1 MRATPSATET
11 DQGLQF
17 GTWSDNTSRLIY
29 ADSMNTLLN
38 GTDVHDRVL
47 DLGGGNGLMRGWFDQ
62 VTTVDTDTAKEPDI
76 VADLRSWEPSDTRA
90 YDLVLFRYVLHYL
103 TDSELVE
110 LFTYHLTEWW
120 SGPVL
125 VIQFVAP
132 DAEALRLKESN
143 SVNEVKRFRTE
154 RQLAALLTVSGRWDI
169 TRRIAVEYDVDP
181 EFYVNRLGATDPT
194 GHPERVVAY
203 TLHPTNQ

>member
-1 MRATPSATET
+1 MRATLGITDV

-29 ADSMNTLLN
+29 ADAMGALLN
-38 GTDVHDRVL
+38 GTNVEDRVL
-47 DLGGGNGLMRGWFDQ
+47 DLGGGNGLMAAWFHQ

-76 VADLRSWEPSDTRA
+76 VADLRSWEPGDTRG

-103 TDSELVE
+103 TDVELVE
-110 LFTYHLTEWW
+110 LFTYHLPEWW

-132 DAEALRLKESN
+132 HDEALRAKRAN
-143 SVNEVKRFRTE
+143 SVNETKWFRTE
-154 RQLAALLTVSGRWDI
+154 DQLAALLTVSDRWDI
-169 TRRIAVEYDVDP
+169 TRRVAVEYHVDP
-181 EFYVNRLGATDPT
+181 DFYRNRLGATEPT

-203 TLHPTNQ
+203 TLTPKTS